1 MTITAP
7 GSDFKAPLRCKPK
20 LGVRRSLAEIR
31 NALTAWRHSLEKR
44 RIQANV
50 CGREL
55 TGAAKP
61 TLRDKKWR
69 TEFSLNVCNNWGYLA
84 EECKRDGVNQQ
95 GVGIRKDRI
104 WLPKRNTETNTVL
117 ESLRGP

>member
-1 MTITAP
+1 M
-7 GSDFKAPLRCKPK
+7 
-20 LGVRRSLAEIR
+20 AEIR

-84 EECKRDGVNQQ
+84 EERKTDGVNQQ